1 MAIKTLKDDYIPT
14 NREEFL
20 REARLM
26 MALNHHCI
34 VRIIGLS
41 EGPPLLMVSLQFL
54 NLSWFN
60 ERQLKFKKI
69 KWCVNLKNTLITKG
83 L

>member
-1 MAIKTLKDDYIPT
+1 MQEEVAIKTLREDYIPT

-34 VRIIGLS
+34 VKIIGLS
-41 EGPPLLMVSLQFL
+41 EGPPLLMVSKA
-54 NLSWFN
+54 WF
-60 ERQLKFKKI
+60 KFM
-69 KWCVNLKNTLITKG
+69 CVILDIYL
-83 L
+83 

>member
-1 MAIKTLKDDYIPT
+1 MLTVSNKLQEEVAIKTLREDYIPT

-34 VRIIGLS
+34 VKIIGLS
-41 EGPPLLMVSLQFL
+41 EGPPLLMVSKP
-54 NLSWFN
+54 WF
-60 ERQLKFKKI
+60 K
-69 KWCVNLKNTLITKG
+69 LIG

>member
-1 MAIKTLKDDYIPT
+1 MQEEVAIKTLREDYIPT

-34 VRIIGLS
+34 VKIIGLS
-41 EGPPLLMVSLQFL
+41 EGPPLLMVSKA
-54 NLSWFN
+54 WF
-60 ERQLKFKKI
+60 KFPHI
-69 KWCVNLKNTLITKG
+69 FIVNSGIEDS
-83 L
+83 